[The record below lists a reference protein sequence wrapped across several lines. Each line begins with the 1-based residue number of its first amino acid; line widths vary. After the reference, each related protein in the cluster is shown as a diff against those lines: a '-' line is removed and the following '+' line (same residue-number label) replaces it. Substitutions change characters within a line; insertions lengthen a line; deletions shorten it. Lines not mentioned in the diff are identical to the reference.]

1 MMTVMRDEAMS
12 FDLISILPQLL
23 PLAVTWAEEQSSGAI
38 ETGHPLDAAGLALAK
53 RVGVQHPEL
62 IRLQLVDA
70 LPQPNEPALRQAALA
85 TGLLGPGGIGLTLGY
100 SIFIVRGHMSASLLS
115 HECRH
120 VYQYEAAGSIAG
132 FLPAYLQQIATIG
145 YQDAPFEQDA
155 RAHEV

>member
-1 MMTVMRDEAMS
+1 MS
-12 FDLISILPQLL
+12 FDLISILAQLL
-23 PLAVTWAEEQSSGAI
+23 PLAVTWAEGQSSRVI

-62 IRLQLVDA
+62 IRLQFVDA
-70 LPQPNEPALRQAALA
+70 LPQPDEAALRQAALA
-85 TGLLGPGGIGLTLGY
+85 TGLLGPDGIGLTLGY
-100 SIFIVRGHMSASLLS
+100 AIFIVQGHMSASLLS

-120 VYQYEAAGSIAG
+120 VYQYEGAGSIAG
-132 FLPAYLQQIATIG
+132 FLLAYLHQIATIG